1 MPYAAGMTDLPTDV
15 GTEEVDSWFVE
26 EDEASEELEAQGS
39 AAPTDPAEK
48 YAVSQL
54 RVVRETK
61 DYQLDYLQHALQPG
75 RELIDISPA
84 YQRRLRWPN
93 KKKSLLI
100 ESFLLN
106 IPVPPIFL
114 FERDY
119 NEYEVIDGRQRL
131 DSISS
136 FLNNDYALTGLEYWK
151 ELNRKRFLD
160 LPQVLQK
167 GLLRRSLPAVVL
179 LAETKDTP
187 GGELDVRRVLF
198 DRLNTGGIRLN
209 PQELRNALYPGRLN
223 AMLIKLARSDQ
234 FTETWNIPAYRAG
247 EESEPSDSLLKNPLF
262 SSLADAELVLRFFAL
277 RDATLNGRT
286 GSLRLILDRYM
297 AENAQPDE
305 ATVTNMVN
313 TFNNCLARLRS
324 VFGSNTFRLPT
335 NGRLSRPLYDALMI
349 ALSCDTSVDLEGNA
363 DAVRLALEAALGEP
377 ESYDV
382 LVGRGNTIGAVLD
395 RVALASDILK
405 AQ

>member
-1 MPYAAGMTDLPTDV
+1 MSESQSDV
-15 GTEEVDSWFVE
+15 GPEEVDAWFVE
-26 EDEASEELEAQGS
+26 EDEPSLEAEDPS
-39 AAPTDPAEK
+39 SNTPTDPAKK

-136 FLNNDYALTGLEYWK
+136 FLNNDYALTGLEYWQ

-179 LAETKDTP
+179 LAETSETS
-187 GGELDVRRVLF
+187 GGEIDVRRVLF

-223 AMLIKLARSDQ
+223 ALLIELARSDL
-234 FTETWNIPAYRAG
+234 FTEIWGIPPYQPK
-247 EESEPSDSLLKNPLF
+247 EEINPSDQLLDNPLF

-277 RDATLNGRT
+277 RDAIRNNRS

-297 AENAQPDE
+297 EKNAHPDV
-305 ATVTNMVN
+305 ATAQAMSADFTNSLV
-313 TFNNCLARLRS
+313 RLRNL
-324 VFGSNTFRLPT
+324 FGSSTFKLPST
-335 NGRLSRPLYDALMI
+335 GRTSRPLYDALMV
-349 ALSCDTSVDLEGNA
+349 ALSCDPSIDIETNA
-363 DAVRLALEAALGEP
+363 SAVQQALARALSDP

-382 LVGRGNTIGAVLD
+382 LVGRGNTIGAVRQ
-395 RVALASDILK
+395 RVDLAEHILRTR
-405 AQ
+405 

>member
-1 MPYAAGMTDLPTDV
+1 MMRNMNDSQNILEPEDIDAWF
-15 GTEEVDSWFVE
+15 EEEDDDEVVPNVDSGLTE
-26 EDEASEELEAQGS
+26 QQI
-39 AAPTDPAEK
+39 DPGKK
-48 YAVSQL
+48 YASSQL

-61 DYQLDYLQHALQPG
+61 DYQLDYLQHALKPG
-75 RELIDISPA
+75 TELIDISPA

-131 DSISS
+131 DAISS
-136 FLNNDYALTGLEYWK
+136 FLNNDFALTGLEYWK

-160 LPQVLQK
+160 LPLVLKK

-179 LAETKDTP
+179 LAETNDTA

-209 PQELRNALYPGRLN
+209 PQELRNALYPGALN
-223 AMLIKLARSDQ
+223 ALLISLARSSI
-234 FTETWNIPAYRAG
+234 FTDVWGIPPYQVN
-247 EESEPSDSLLKNPLF
+247 EEFEPSDELLKNPLF
-262 SSLADAELVLRFFAL
+262 ASLADAELVLRFFAL
-277 RDATLNGRT
+277 KDAVKNSRK

-297 AENAQPDE
+297 ANNANPQSDQIEEMRDE
-305 ATVTNMVN
+305 Y
-313 TFNNCLARLRS
+313 LRS
-324 VFGSNTFRLPT
+324 LRALRDIFEEDTFRLPDT
-335 NGRLSRPLYDALMI
+335 GRMSRPLYDALMVAI
-349 ALSCDTSVDLEGNA
+349 SLDSGLEVDT
-363 DAVRLALEAALGEP
+363 DASAIRRRLKDSLEAED
-377 ESYDV
+377 SYDV
-382 LVGRGNTIGAVLD
+382 LVGRGNTIKAVLD
-395 RVALASDILK
+395 RVELAGRILS
-405 AQ
+405 AG